1 MFAVTVPTCSFAFTL
16 NDSVTLAYAVE
27 AQFFRR
33 YYSFPSFMFVFFL

>member
-1 MFAVTVPTCSFAFTL
+1 MLAVNVPTRSFAFTL
-16 NDSVTLAYAVE
+16 NDLVTYADE